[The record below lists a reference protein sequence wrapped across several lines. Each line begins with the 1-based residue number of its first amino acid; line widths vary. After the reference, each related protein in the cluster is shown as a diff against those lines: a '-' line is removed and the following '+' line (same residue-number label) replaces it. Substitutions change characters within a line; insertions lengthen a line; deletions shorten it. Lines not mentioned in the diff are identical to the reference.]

1 VIPSVKRQSEYQGY
15 RSGPPE
21 RTITMSSMP
30 VLVGAAMIAAAI
42 LLSTLLSAIGTRYI
56 GIEGPTEESAWLVDR
71 LTGRVYRCEA
81 AQRGKAACD
90 SEIRNRQHPR
100 AGKTAEGRAL
110 GSFAR
115 CAAAKN
121 LSSCGNV
128 CGGEYVS
135 SLASA
140 ALAFIPSARFK

>member
-1 VIPSVKRQSEYQGY
+1 MIPSVKRQSEYHGY

-42 LLSTLLSAIGTRYI
+42 LLSTLVSAIGTRYI

-81 AQRGKAACD
+81 SARGKASCD
-90 SEIRNRQHPR
+90 SEIATGSIGDQKKPQR
-100 AGKTAEGRAL
+100 EGT
-110 GSFAR
+110 
-115 CAAAKN
+115 
-121 LSSCGNV
+121 
-128 CGGEYVS
+128 
-135 SLASA
+135 
-140 ALAFIPSARFK
+140 P